1 MTLTIDEALRAMH
14 ARLDAEEGRA
24 APAPLPAEID
34 PAAALVVARG
44 ALAEIR
50 DLVATCDVALIPA
63 IATAALEAT
72 GGAS

>member
-44 ALAEIR
+44 ALAEI
-50 DLVATCDVALIPA
+50 
-63 IATAALEAT
+63 LEAT